1 MQNFSGVPFKAETA
15 HGFTSVNGIAKFSPA
30 GIVLEFE
37 SKVLGLVSTGV
48 KEERLP
54 IDELLD
60 VKFKKGMM
68 RRSAKIQIRLKSV
81 TRMSAL
87 PSDDGKLTLKI
98 GLDDLER
105 ARDAVERLQS
115 DMAEHTANLPP
126 PSPPPRSLFDKS
138 EDETQELNE
147 EER

>member
-1 MQNFSGVPFKAETA
+1 MQSFSGVPFKAETA

-60 VKFKKGMM
+60 VKFKKGVMKHG
-68 RRSAKIQIRLKSV
+68 AKIQIRLKSV
-81 TRMSAL
+81 TRLSAL
-87 PSDDGKLTLKI
+87 PNSDGKLTLKI
-98 GLDDLER
+98 SVDDFER
-105 ARDAVERLQS
+105 ARDAVERLQK

-126 PSPPPRSLFDKS
+126 PTPPPRSLFDNS
-138 EDETQELNE
+138 EDETQELPDG
-147 EER
+147 